1 MRRAALGPD
10 RSAIVKHDEPVSFV
24 LLDDDRPVTELAG
37 LDPDRDWREFA
48 TNTRAWILQTYLR
61 LKAAGCAV
69 ALRERFPARG
79 IAVVSASDYRKV
91 LERRWD
97 TTDAMI
103 VVTRGSER
111 RTPAFSDATVVQN
124 PVEADGLRR
133 FFVHL
138 WPQTA
143 LLPRDRSRGARIER
157 AAFKGFPKNLDA
169 AFQGPVWSDF
179 LRAQGIEWVQDAV
192 PYHDLKTRT
201 GGLQWPDCRDVDLIV
216 AVRPENPAMYP
227 DRPASKLI
235 NAWRAG
241 VPAILGPESAYR
253 ALRTNPLDYIEVR
266 NLAEAQAAVLMLL
279 REPNLYLAMVRHGL
293 QRGDA
298 FTIDCIVRS
307 WQELLFERL
316 PKLAHDSAMTFG
328 PGRPFWLRQLSG
340 RWRWRHRAT
349 TAGDATPQVNQG

>member
-1 MRRAALGPD
+1 LRRAAQVPD
-10 RSAIVKHDEPVSFV
+10 SPAILKHDAPISFV
-24 LLDDDRPVTELAG
+24 LLDDDRPVTELAA

-48 TNTRAWILQTYLR
+48 TNTRARIRQTYLR

-79 IAVVSASDYRKV
+79 IAVISASDYRKV
-91 LERRWD
+91 LERRRD

-103 VVTRGSER
+103 VVARGSER
-111 RTPAFSDATVVQN
+111 RTPAFPDATVVQN
-124 PVEADGLRR
+124 PVEADRLRR

-169 AFQGPVWSDF
+169 AFQGPAWSDF
-179 LRAQGIEWVQDAV
+179 LRSHDIEWVQDAV
-192 PYHDLKTRT
+192 PYADFATDT
-201 GGLQWPDCRDVDLIV
+201 AQLQWPDCRDIDLIV
-216 AVRPENPAMYP
+216 AVRPGNPAMYP

-241 VPAILGPESAYR
+241 VPAILGPETACR

-266 NLAEAQAAVLMLL
+266 NLAEAQAAVLRLL
-279 REPNLYLAMVRHGL
+279 REPDLYLAMVRHGL
-293 QRGDA
+293 QRADA
-298 FTIDCIVRS
+298 FTVDRIVES

-316 PKLAHDSAMTFG
+316 PMLAHDSTMRLG
-328 PGRPFWLRQLSG
+328 RGRPFWWRQLCW
-340 RWRWRHRAT
+340 RWRWHRHTVALASAASKTLRS
-349 TAGDATPQVNQG
+349 

>member
-1 MRRAALGPD
+1 MRRSTQGPD
-10 RSAIVKHDEPVSFV
+10 APAFVKHDAPVSFV

-37 LDPDRDWREFA
+37 LDPDRHWREFA

-61 LKAAGCAV
+61 LKAAGHAV
-69 ALRERFPARG
+69 ALRERIPESG

-103 VVTRGSER
+103 VVARGSER

-133 FFVHL
+133 YFVHL

-157 AAFKGFPKNLDA
+157 VAFKGFPKNLDA
-169 AFQGPVWSDF
+169 AFQGPAWSDF

-192 PYHDLKTRT
+192 PYHDLQTET
-201 GGLQWPDCRDVDLIV
+201 SGLQWPDCRDVDLIV
-216 AVRPENPAMYP
+216 AVRPENAAMYP

-266 NLAEAQAAVLMLL
+266 NVAEAQAEVLRLL

-298 FTIDCIVRS
+298 FTVDCIVRS

-328 PGRPFWLRQLSG
+328 PGKPIWLRQMSG
-340 RWRWRHRAT
+340 RWRWRRRAIT
-349 TAGDATPQVNQG
+349 VADATPKANPG

>member
-1 MRRAALGPD
+1 MRRAVPERD
-10 RSAIVKHDEPVSFV
+10 RSAVIERNEPVSFV
-24 LLDDDRPVTELAG
+24 LLDDDRPVTELAA
-37 LDPDRDWREFA
+37 LDPDLDWREFA

-69 ALRERFPARG
+69 ALRERLPARG
-79 IAVVSASDYRKV
+79 IAVLSASDYRKV
-91 LERRWD
+91 LERPWG

-103 VVTRGSER
+103 VVARGSER

-124 PVEADGLRR
+124 RVEADGQCR
-133 FFVHL
+133 FFMHL

-169 AFQGPVWSDF
+169 AFQGPPWSDF

-192 PYHDLKTRT
+192 PYHDLQTET
-201 GGLQWPDCRDVDLIV
+201 SGLQWPDCRDVDLIV
-216 AVRPENPAMYP
+216 AVRPENAAMYP

-241 VPAILGPESAYR
+241 VPAILGPESACR
-253 ALRTNPLDYIEVR
+253 ALRTNPLDYIVVR
-266 NLAEAQAAVLMLL
+266 NVAEAQAEVLRLL

-298 FTIDCIVRS
+298 FTVDCIVRS

-316 PKLAHDSAMTFG
+316 PKLAHDSAITFG
-328 PGRPFWLRQLSG
+328 PGKPFWLRQLSG
-340 RWRWRHRAT
+340 RWRWRRRAIIV
-349 TAGDATPQVNQG
+349 ADAAPKANPG